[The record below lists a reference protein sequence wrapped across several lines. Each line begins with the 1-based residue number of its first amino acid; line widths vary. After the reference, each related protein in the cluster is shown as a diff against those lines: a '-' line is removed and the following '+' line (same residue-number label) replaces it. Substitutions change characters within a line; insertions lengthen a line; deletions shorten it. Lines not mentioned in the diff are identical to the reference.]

1 MLKLPEIKELA
12 PDEID
17 IQLKKSRLELVTLR
31 MKFASR
37 QLEDPSQISKKRKEI
52 ARLLTIQTEKLSNSS
67 TPVSEKTEKKV
78 KEKAS
83 VKKAAKPKATTA
95 KKTTKEKKSNA

>member
-17 IQLKKSRLELVTLR
+17 IQLKKSRLELVSLR

-52 ARLLTIQTEKLSNSS
+52 ARLLTVQTEKLNNGSAV
-67 TPVSEKTEKKV
+67 TSEEKETKVAPAKKTV
-78 KEKAS
+78 KA
-83 VKKAAKPKATTA
+83 KATTA
-95 KKTTKEKKSNA
+95 KKKSTKEKKSNA

>member
-17 IQLKKSRLELVTLR
+17 IQVKKSRLELVTLR

-52 ARLLTIQTEKLSNSS
+52 ARLLTIQTEKLKDSN
-67 TPVSEKTEKKV
+67 PISEKTEKV

-83 VKKAAKPKATTA
+83 IKKTAKPKKTTTI
-95 KKTTKEKKSNA
+95 KKSTKEKKSNA